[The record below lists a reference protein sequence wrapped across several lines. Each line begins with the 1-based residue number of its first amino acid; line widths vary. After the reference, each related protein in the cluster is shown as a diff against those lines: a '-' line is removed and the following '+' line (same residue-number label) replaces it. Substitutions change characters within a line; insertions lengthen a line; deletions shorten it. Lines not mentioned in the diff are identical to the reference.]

1 MDYSMLDD
9 MLYRLADEL
18 GLQPDGAGRMTA
30 AEVQQVKENERKA
43 IESRKAALNG
53 ETPQY
58 VYVQKGSKQGFDI
71 IAGFYLN
78 KNTAANL
85 TAKLHD
91 MGCDA
96 YIIELNDLYYVSMGS
111 ANSQT
116 AAEALMKHIKSWY
129 DGDVVIKKW

>member
-1 MDYSMLDD
+1 MIMKWTVAIA
-9 MLYRLADEL
+9 LAVL
-18 GLQPDGAGRMTA
+18 TGISAAGQNTSS
-30 AEVQQVKENERKA
+30 Q
-43 IESRKAALNG
+43 ESRKAALNG